1 MTAPPRL
8 WTMPPGWSGRHV
20 KEDRMNA
27 LRVRSR
33 FGRLLL
39 AGVTVA
45 AVAGTAVTVATPA
58 FAAAGCDFT
67 MVSLKARNLD
77 KDGGTD
83 FVFLKVDKTWFP
95 AGNDGVAFQLNDVRQ
110 ASSFGNP
117 VMGYVG
123 SLDVK
128 LVLDKFPANHT
139 VETETF
145 GCATVTNA
153 VRTFS

>member
-1 MTAPPRL
+1 
-8 WTMPPGWSGRHV
+8 
-20 KEDRMNA
+20 MNA
-27 LRVRSR
+27 SRMRSASR
-33 FGRLLL
+33 RLLV
-39 AGVTVA
+39 AGLVA
-45 AVAGTAVTVATPA
+45 AAAGSAVTAATPA

-83 FVFLKVDKTWFP
+83 SVFLKVDGAWFP
-95 AGNDGVAFQLNDVRQ
+95 SGGNGVAFQLNDVRQ

-123 SLDVK
+123 SMDIR

-139 VETETF
+139 VEKETF
-145 GCATVTNA
+145 TCATVTNV
-153 VRTFS
+153 VRTFSDNDSVYDLTYSVS

>member
-1 MTAPPRL
+1 
-8 WTMPPGWSGRHV
+8 
-20 KEDRMNA
+20 MNA
-27 LRVRSR
+27 PRTRSR
-33 FGRLLL
+33 SRRLL
-39 AGVTVA
+39 
-45 AVAGTAVTVATPA
+45 VAGLIAAATAGSAVTVATPA

-83 FVFLKVDKTWFP
+83 YVFLKVDQTWFP
-95 AGNDGVAFQLNDVRQ
+95 SGNDGVSFQLNDVRQ

-123 SLDVK
+123 SMDIR

-139 VETETF
+139 VERETF
-145 GCATVTNA
+145 SCTTVTNA
-153 VRTFS
+153 VRTFSDNDSVYDLTYSVS